1 VITNKRPKSLF
12 ICLSLLC
19 LVSFNF
25 SEIQAQDKEPSK
37 LDLATAN
44 YKLKDLERRAKLANG
59 APFSLGTDG
68 QEALRRIA
76 ELHKS
81 FPDHPDV
88 KDLFTRAK
96 AAVRISKGQFVDIT
110 PEMLAY
116 RKQGEAL
123 AALVAEETPAKWQK
137 ISAVLQDENNAITEP
152 FPTPDPKNVLFKE
165 VENKFVLIE
174 GIEYPAI
181 TFSQGGTP
189 YAFAGSP
196 SEGYYYIDTSS
207 REFVGAYEAL
217 RRAEQDAALDLPI
230 KWTIL
235 GQIVDVRTLIPRI
248 GNSAVGGTT
257 QQGWVVKPFAIYIPG
272 VVVAYF
278 DADSKAGGSYSGEEQ
293 VQTMVASA
301 RAVKEAPDDVKPAE
315 LVMLL
320 VQSTQNRNYDL
331 YLDCIDPDLQETG
344 IQKYYMKYYF
354 DIFVEN
360 VFQNYVTVQISK
372 EDEIVLLQGGTS
384 EDSIEDLF
392 LDDDLK
398 DKLEE
403 TSLSKIEQVKVWVQ
417 RFDERGR
424 AVGGVAPV
432 TLRRYAAEKGAK
444 PNRWYIFRGWPF

>member
-1 VITNKRPKSLF
+1 
-12 ICLSLLC
+12 
-19 LVSFNF
+19 
-25 SEIQAQDKEPSK
+25 
-37 LDLATAN
+37 
-44 YKLKDLERRAKLANG
+44 
-59 APFSLGTDG
+59 
-68 QEALRRIA
+68 
-76 ELHKS
+76 
-81 FPDHPDV
+81 
-88 KDLFTRAK
+88 
-96 AAVRISKGQFVDIT
+96 
-110 PEMLAY
+110 
-116 RKQGEAL
+116 
-123 AALVAEETPAKWQK
+123 
-137 ISAVLQDENNAITEP
+137 
-152 FPTPDPKNVLFKE
+152 
-165 VENKFVLIE
+165 
-174 GIEYPAI
+174 PAI

-424 AVGGVAPV
+424 AVGGVAP
-432 TLRRYAAEKGAK
+432 
-444 PNRWYIFRGWPF
+444 